1 MENEKK
7 LYRSR
12 TDRVL
17 FGVCGGLG
25 KYFEVDPVIFRILF
39 VILFFIDGAGFIG
52 YLIMAL
58 IIPIE
63 GSAAKN
69 NTIRSEVEDA
79 AQRIGKSAEGFA
91 SNVEAGEYIP
101 SGKTANYLG
110 IFIILIGF
118 YFLAREVFPFQFI
131 FRNDIILPSAI
142 ILLGLYIILKSK
154 K

>member
-1 MENEKK
+1 
-7 LYRSR
+7 
-12 TDRVL
+12 L

-58 IIPIE
+58 VIPSE
-63 GSAAKN
+63 GSIAKN
-69 NTIRSEVEDA
+69 DTIRSEVEDA

-91 SNVEAGEYIP
+91 NKMETGEFIP
-101 SGKTANYLG
+101 GGRTANYLG

-118 YFLAREVFPFQFI
+118 YFLAKEIFPFQFML
-131 FRNDIILPSAI
+131 RNDIVLPLGI
-142 ILLGLYIILKSK
+142 ILIGLYIILKSK

>member
-1 MENEKK
+1 MEQKK

-58 IIPIE
+58 IIPAEKSGEGDVSKSSEIE
-63 GSAAKN
+63 EAAE
-69 NTIRSEVEDA
+69 RLE
-79 AQRIGKSAEGFA
+79 KSAESFA
-91 SNVEAGEYIP
+91 GKMETGEFIP
-101 SGKTANYLG
+101 SGRTANFLG
-110 IFIILIGF
+110 IFIILIGL

-131 FRNDIILPSAI
+131 FRSDIVLPSVI

>member
-1 MENEKK
+1 MEQKK
-7 LYRSR
+7 LHRSR

-58 IIPIE
+58 VIPSE
-63 GSAAKN
+63 GSIAKN
-69 NTIRSEVEDA
+69 DNMRSEVEDA

-91 SNVEAGEYIP
+91 NKMETGELIP
-101 SGKTANYLG
+101 GGKTSNYLG

-118 YFLAREVFPFQFI
+118 YFLAKEIFPFQFML
-131 FRNDIILPSAI
+131 RNDIVLPLGI
-142 ILLGLYIILKSK
+142 ILIGLYIILKSK